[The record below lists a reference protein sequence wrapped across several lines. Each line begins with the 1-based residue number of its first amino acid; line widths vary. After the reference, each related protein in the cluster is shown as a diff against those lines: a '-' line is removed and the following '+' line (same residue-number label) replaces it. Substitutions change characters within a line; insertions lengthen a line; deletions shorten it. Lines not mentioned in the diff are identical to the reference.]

1 GELDGEQALRAI
13 EGEHEVLSRPAL
25 PDLPTDAVPDLV
37 LAALAELPGHEC
49 EPARELLAVG
59 ERIPDL
65 VVGGTQVAAQQHGH
79 RQRVPAH
86 VPGDGSQLGILVEH
100 ADLLQQQG
108 PPSLAPSTGLGHRAT
123 VPLPQWTPVCP
134 RAGQSSMS
142 DTGARSAR
150 LVPEDAR

>member
-1 GELDGEQALRAI
+1 PGEVEDLLVVRAGHRALEGLSSQVAGEADERSVPARTHHERLRPTTRVGDRHSVGELDSSEVTGVGELDGEQALRAI

-65 VVGGTQVAAQQHGH
+65 VVGGTQVAAQQHG
-79 RQRVPAH
+79 
-86 VPGDGSQLGILVEH
+86 
-100 ADLLQQQG
+100 
-108 PPSLAPSTGLGHRAT
+108 
-123 VPLPQWTPVCP
+123 
-134 RAGQSSMS
+134 
-142 DTGARSAR
+142 
-150 LVPEDAR
+150 